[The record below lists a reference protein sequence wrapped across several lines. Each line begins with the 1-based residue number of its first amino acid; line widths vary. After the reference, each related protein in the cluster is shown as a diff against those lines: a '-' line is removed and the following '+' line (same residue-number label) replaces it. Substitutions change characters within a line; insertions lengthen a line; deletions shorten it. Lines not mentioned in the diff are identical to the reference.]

1 MNNSLLKRRAV
12 RARGFNAVALALTM
26 ILPRAA
32 FAQAG
37 EADEEE
43 PSSAQAKDENADSS
57 ADGERRKEQEE
68 EGGDDADADEKAVM
82 AEADAELAAEEAA
95 AAAAQKKPP
104 AKGKGGVFGTVTDT
118 KFDEAVIDAL
128 VTVVGRKERAFA
140 DVDGH
145 YRLDLP
151 PGTYTLRISFEL
163 HRPTRFEQVVVKE
176 GKLTQLNA
184 RLVPDEDAVEEVV
197 IEESVDRSST
207 EGQALSRKQSAVA
220 GDGVGR
226 AEIARTP
233 DRNAA
238 EAAQRVVGATIV
250 GGRFVFV
257 RGLGERYTNALLND
271 APLPSPEPDRNT
283 VPLDLFPSLVLDS
296 LTIVKQF
303 TPDMPADFAGGSVRI
318 NTRSFPKEALF
329 QISLTG
335 GYNNQSTFRRRPGYY
350 SSNTDWL
357 GFDGGRRAF
366 PPGIP
371 NRKLSTSDTSLT
383 EKVGYGFRFNTPMSS
398 LRKYSPINHGL
409 SVVAGNAYKLGAD
422 NKVGYMLALTY
433 GRTFQLRK
441 ITARTFKFTT
451 LPDDTGVVLVKDD
464 FQGEQGIDTV
474 RWGAFATASL
484 ELGKRHTLSIVG
496 LRSQSA
502 DDLTSELQ
510 GEFNEAGVFHT
521 SHFEYVSRSLNFLQ
535 LRGEHR
541 YSKQNDLQINWH
553 ASIARANRTQPDTR
567 DVRYA
572 KGERDG
578 QAGWEYS
585 PDGSGQHSWL
595 DQGDT
600 TYVGGLDVLQP
611 IIKGPDHGLKLKVGG
626 MLTSRDR
633 AFHARRF
640 QLEPARVQGE
650 LYDRVSFCG
659 GETWSPQCPNQ
670 LFRQELIRPDGLLLD
685 EWTLDFDQY
694 EASLDVY
701 AGYGMFDVQVLR
713 DLRAVAGV
721 RGEITSQRFVGFNPF
736 DRAGT
741 AHQSQTLT
749 TDWLPGASVIYA
761 VNPKVNA
768 RLGASQT
775 LARPQLREF
784 APTLSTTYSGDTP
797 VQGNSGLE
805 ITKIT
810 NLDARLEAFP
820 TLREVLAFS
829 IFYKH
834 FQAPIEDVITSNG
847 ILSFSNAT
855 RADLVGI
862 ELEARKNLDSLAPQL
877 KDLTVMANV
886 TLVRSEVELG
896 FRRAAAT
903 NDNRP
908 LSYQSPYVVNLALD
922 YGNDRSK
929 TDFRVLYN
937 VSGPRI
943 TAVGSSGVQ
952 DVYELPRHQVD
963 ASVAQKLGKH
973 FELKLQGQNLL
984 GASIVYA
991 FRNVQVFKEVPAAGG
1006 GPASYRSLGA
1016 TPVVRRYD
1024 PGTGVSLT
1032 GTFTY

>member
-1 MNNSLLKRRAV
+1 MNYLLLKTRVA
-12 RARGFNAVALALTM
+12 RARRISAVALTLAM

-32 FAQAG
+32 FAQPA
-37 EADEEE
+37 EADEDEAASAVDKGASEGKDGKAPEE
-43 PSSAQAKDENADSS
+43 SD
-57 ADGERRKEQEE
+57 
-68 EGGDDADADEKAVM
+68 DDAAAM

-95 AAAAQKKPP
+95 AKATLKKPP
-104 AKGKGGVFGTVTDT
+104 AKGKGGVFGTVKDT

-128 VTVVGRKERAFA
+128 VAVVGRKERTFA
-140 DVDGH
+140 DVDGN

-151 PGTYTLRISFEL
+151 PGTYTLRVSFEL
-163 HRPTRFEQVVVKE
+163 HRPSRIEQVVIKE
-176 GKLTQLNA
+176 GKLTQFNVK
-184 RLVPDEDAVEEVV
+184 LVPDEGAVEEVV
-197 IEESVDRSST
+197 IEESVDHSST
-207 EGQALSRKQSAVA
+207 EGQALTRKQSAVA

-250 GGRFVFV
+250 GGRFVIV

-329 QISLTG
+329 QISVTG
-335 GYNNQSTFRRRPGYY
+335 GFNSESTFRRRPGYY

-383 EKVGYGFRFNTPMSS
+383 EKVGYGYRFNTPMSS
-398 LRKYSPINHGL
+398 LRKFSPVNHGL

-433 GRTFQLRK
+433 GRTYQLRN
-441 ITARTFKFTT
+441 ITARSFQFTT
-451 LPDDTGVVLVKDD
+451 LEDDSSAVLVKDD
-464 FQGEQGIDTV
+464 FRGQQGIDTV

-484 ELGKRHTLSIVG
+484 ELAKRHTLSIIG

-502 DDLTSELQ
+502 DDLTSELE
-510 GEFNEAGVFHT
+510 GEFSNSGVFHT

-541 YSKQNDLQINWH
+541 YAQQNDLQINWH
-553 ASIARANRTQPDTR
+553 ASIARAERTQPDTR

-572 KGERDG
+572 KTERDG
-578 QAGWEYS
+578 QAGWEFS
-585 PDGSGQHSWL
+585 PDSSGQHSWL

-600 TYVGGLDVLQP
+600 TYVAGLDVLQP
-611 IIKGPDHGLKLKVGG
+611 IIKGPEHALKLKLGG
-626 MLTSRDR
+626 LLNSRDR
-633 AFHARRF
+633 EFYARRF
-640 QLEPARVQGE
+640 QLEPARVRGE
-650 LYDRVSFCG
+650 LYKSASFCG
-659 GETWSPQCPNQ
+659 GDRWSPQCPNQ
-670 LFRQELIRPDGLLLD
+670 LFRQELIVPDGLLLD

-694 EASLDVY
+694 ETGLDVY

-713 DLRAVAGV
+713 DLRAIAGV
-721 RGEITSQRFVGFNPF
+721 RGEITSQRFIGFNPF

-749 TDWLPGASVIYA
+749 TDWLPGVSMIYA
-761 VNPKVNA
+761 LNPKVNA

-797 VQGNSGLE
+797 VQGNSALE

-810 NLDARLEAFP
+810 NLDLRLEAFP

-829 IFYKH
+829 VFYKH
-834 FQAPIEDVITSNG
+834 FQKPIEEVITTNG

-855 RADLVGI
+855 RADLVGV
-862 ELEARKNLDSLAPQL
+862 ELEARKNLEALAQQL
-877 KDLTVMANV
+877 KDFTVMANV

-903 NDNRP
+903 NDHRP
-908 LSYQSPYVVNLALD
+908 LSFQSPYVINLALD
-922 YGNDRSK
+922 YGNERSK

-943 TAVGSSGVQ
+943 TAVGSNGVQ
-952 DVYELPRHQVD
+952 DVYELPRHQID

-984 GASIVYA
+984 GASVVYA
-991 FRNVQVFKEVPAAGG
+991 FRDAQVFKQLSEAGG
-1006 GPASYRSLGA
+1006 GAPSYRSLGA
-1016 TPVVRRYD
+1016 NPVVRSYD
-1024 PGTGVSLT
+1024 PGTTASLT

>member
-1 MNNSLLKRRAV
+1 MNYLLLKTRAA
-12 RARGFNAVALALTM
+12 RARRFSALVLILAM

-32 FAQAG
+32 FAQAA
-37 EADEEE
+37 ESDEEE
-43 PSSAQAKDENADSS
+43 SAPAKE
-57 ADGERRKEQEE
+57 
-68 EGGDDADADEKAVM
+68 DAAAAE

-95 AAAAQKKPP
+95 AAATLKKPP
-104 AKGKGGVFGTVTDT
+104 AKGKGGVFGTVTDS

-128 VTVVGRKERAFA
+128 VTVVGRKERTFA
-140 DVDGH
+140 DVDGR

-163 HRPTRFEQVVVKE
+163 HRPMRIEQVVVKE
-176 GKLTQLNA
+176 GKLTQFNA
-184 RLVPDEDAVEEVV
+184 KLVPDEGAVEEVL

-207 EGQALSRKQSAVA
+207 EGQALTRKQSAVA

-318 NTRSFPKEALF
+318 STRSFPKEPLF

-335 GYNNQSTFRRRPGYY
+335 GYNTESTFRRRPGYY

-383 EKVGYGFRFNTPMSS
+383 EKVGYGYRFNTPMSS
-398 LRKYSPINHGL
+398 LRKLSPLNHGL

-433 GRTFQLRK
+433 GRTYQLRS
-441 ITARTFKFTT
+441 ITARSFQFST
-451 LPDDTGVVLVKDD
+451 LADDSSAVLVKDD
-464 FQGEQGIDTV
+464 FHGQQGIDTV

-484 ELGKRHTLSIVG
+484 ELAKRHTLSIVG

-502 DDLTSELQ
+502 DDLTSELE
-510 GEFNEAGVFHT
+510 GEFSNSGVFHT

-541 YSKQNDLQINWH
+541 YAKQNELQINWH
-553 ASIARANRTQPDTR
+553 TSIARADRSQPDTR

-572 KGERDG
+572 KTERDG
-578 QAGWEYS
+578 QAGWEFS
-585 PDGSGQHSWL
+585 PDSSGLHSWL
-595 DQGDT
+595 EQGDT

-611 IIKGPDHGLKLKVGG
+611 VIKGPEHALKLKLGG
-626 MLTSRDR
+626 LLTSRDR
-633 AFHARRF
+633 EFYGRRF
-640 QLEPARVQGE
+640 QLEPARVRGE
-650 LYDRVSFCG
+650 LYKNASFCG
-659 GETWSPQCPNQ
+659 GERWSQQCPNQ
-670 LFRQELIRPDGLLLD
+670 LFRQELIVPDGLLLD

-694 EASLDVY
+694 ETGLDVY

-721 RGEITSQRFVGFNPF
+721 RGEITSQRFIGFNPF

-749 TDWLPGASVIYA
+749 TDWLPGVSLIYA
-761 VNPKVNA
+761 IGPMVNA
-768 RLGASQT
+768 RFGASQT

-810 NLDARLEAFP
+810 NLDLRLEAFP
-820 TLREVLAFS
+820 SLREVLALS
-829 IFYKH
+829 VFYKH
-834 FQAPIEDVITSNG
+834 FQKPIEEVITTNG

-855 RADLVGI
+855 RASLIGI
-862 ELEARKNLDSLAPQL
+862 ELEGRKNLASLAPQL
-877 KDLTVMANV
+877 EDFTVMANV

-903 NDNRP
+903 NDHRP
-908 LSYQSPYVVNLALD
+908 LSYQSPYVINLALD
-922 YGNDRSK
+922 YGNERSK

-943 TAVGSSGVQ
+943 TAVGSNGVP

-991 FRNVQVFKEVPAAGG
+991 FRDVQVFKQLSAAEGG
-1006 GPASYRSLGA
+1006 APSYRSLGPS
-1016 TPVVRRYD
+1016 PVVRSYD
-1024 PGTGVSLT
+1024 PGTAVSLT